1 MPPRQPWGRRGFIRN
16 SPTPRVPSSAT
27 WAGAPE
33 VLGKVQG
40 CCLDE
45 RLWCPGAPAGPQR
58 GERAPRCPRSSSP
71 RWASLPAA
79 GPA

>member
-1 MPPRQPWGRRGFIRN
+1 MPPRRPWGRRGFIRN
-16 SPTPRVPSSAT
+16 SPTPRVPSSAVR
-27 WAGAPE
+27 AGAPE

-40 CCLDE
+40 CCLDG
-45 RLWCPGAPAGPQR
+45 RLWCLGAPAGPRR